1 MNDFFF
7 QKYTLIVEK
16 TSFYAVYAYKM
27 PFINISLF
35 ILLFFHNFFFQLDEE
50 DLFMVCDLLAGGDLR
65 YHLQQKVC
73 MPFFTVIIYAKSPSF
88 PLYHLQERKKRI
100 KFDFSMLHMRVYS
113 SQTLKWKMKGNY
125 HAKIFHLNKEFWNH
139 LYDFISFHYYFW

>member
-1 MNDFFF
+1 MSGEWLFF

-16 TSFYAVYAYKM
+16 TSFYPVHALHKHFSLY
-27 PFINISLF
+27 FIIFSQL
-35 ILLFFHNFFFQLDEE
+35 FFQLDEE

-100 KFDFSMLHMRVYS
+100 KFDFPMLHMRVYS